1 MQRREL
7 LGSLGVLAM
16 AGSLPVCA
24 QSKLDVPAGRYRLDP
39 THASLLWRISHFGL
53 SNYTARFTRFDV
65 QLDFDPA
72 DLARSS
78 AQATI
83 DMASIETDY
92 PPGFNKRDW
101 NGDLRSEKF
110 FNVGKFREATWRSKK
125 VQSVEGNR
133 MRVAGDL
140 ALLGVSAPV
149 PLEVTLNAG
158 FRSRPPTNLPTIG
171 FSARGTLDRRMFGM
185 LTPPPPTPPEPGVSA
200 SVEIIIEAEFILPA

>member
-1 MQRREL
+1 
-7 LGSLGVLAM
+7 M

-101 NGDLRSEKF
+101 NGDLRSERF
-110 FNVGKFREATWRSKK
+110 FNVAKFREATWRSTK

>member
-1 MQRREL
+1 
-7 LGSLGVLAM
+7 M
-16 AGSLPVCA
+16 AAGLPAHA

-110 FNVGKFREATWRSKK
+110 FNVAKFREATWRSTK

-149 PLEVTLNAG
+149 SLEVTLNAG

-171 FSARGTLDRRMFGM
+171 FSARGTLDRRVFGM
-185 LTPPPPTPPEPGVSA
+185 LAPPPAATPAGGVGA
-200 SVEIIIEAEFILPA
+200 MVEIIIEAEFILPA

>member
-1 MQRREL
+1 MKRREV
-7 LGSLGVLAM
+7 LGSLGSLAM
-16 AGSLPVCA
+16 AAGLPAHA
-24 QSKLDVPAGRYRLDP
+24 QSRLDVPAGRYRLDP

-72 DLARSS
+72 DLARST

-92 PPGFNKRDW
+92 PPGLNKRDW
-101 NGDLRSEKF
+101 NGDLRGEKF
-110 FNVGKFREATWRSKK
+110 FNVGKFREATWRSTK
-125 VQSVEGNR
+125 VQSVDGNR

-171 FSARGTLDRRMFGM
+171 FSARGTLDRRAFGM
-185 LTPPPPTPPEPGVSA
+185 LTPPPPTPPGAGVSA
-200 SVEIIIEAEFILPA
+200 MVEIIIEAEFILPA

>member
-1 MQRREL
+1 
-7 LGSLGVLAM
+7 M
-16 AGSLPVCA
+16 AAGLPAHA

-110 FNVGKFREATWRSKK
+110 FNVAKFREATWRSTK

-171 FSARGTLDRRMFGM
+171 FSARGTLDRRLFGM
-185 LTPPPPTPPEPGVSA
+185 LAPPPAATPAGGVGA
-200 SVEIIIEAEFILPA
+200 MVEIIIEAEFILPA

>member
-1 MQRREL
+1 
-7 LGSLGVLAM
+7 M
-16 AGSLPVCA
+16 AAGLPAHA
-24 QSKLDVPAGRYRLDP
+24 QSKLDVPAGRDRLDP

-110 FNVGKFREATWRSKK
+110 FNVAKFREATWRSTK

-149 PLEVTLNAG
+149 SLEVTLNAG

-171 FSARGTLDRRMFGM
+171 FSARGTLDRRVFGM
-185 LTPPPPTPPEPGVSA
+185 LAPPPAATPAGGVGA
-200 SVEIIIEAEFILPA
+200 MVEIIIEAEFILPA